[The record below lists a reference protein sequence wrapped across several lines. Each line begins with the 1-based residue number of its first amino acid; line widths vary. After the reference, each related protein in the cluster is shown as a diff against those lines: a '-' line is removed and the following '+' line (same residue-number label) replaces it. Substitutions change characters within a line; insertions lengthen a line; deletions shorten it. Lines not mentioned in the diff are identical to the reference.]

1 MAGQLCANTNHLA
14 LCKAVVKNEPGTA
27 KDATI
32 SMIQAT
38 IVQAELA
45 KQKIEKLIKDSSSK
59 GGMAKMNLQTCKE
72 VYDDAISNLWT
83 SIDNAKTNSVPD
95 MTINLS
101 AAMSDF
107 SACED
112 GYMESPGTT
121 FPISHSN
128 SVLSKLTSASLAL
141 ASEVKE

>member
-14 LCKAVVKNEPGTA
+14 LCKAVVKNKPGTA
-27 KDATI
+27 MDATI

-38 IVQAELA
+38 IAQTELA
-45 KQKIEKLIKDSSSK
+45 KQKIEKLISKSSSK
-59 GGMAKMNLQTCKE
+59 GGMAKMNLETCKE

-83 SIDNAKTNSVPD
+83 SIENAKANSVPD

-112 GYMESPGTT
+112 GYLESPDTA
-121 FPISHSN
+121 FPMSHSN
-128 SVLSKLTSASLAL
+128 SVLSKLVSASLAL
-141 ASEVKE
+141 ASEVKK